1 MTILLNNALLFLVQA
16 ILGFLT
22 LLFLLRFYFQ
32 LTRVSFQNEAAQM
45 VVSLTNFAVKPMR
58 RLMMMLNNLG
68 ITKFDL
74 STLLLAYLTQLL
86 LTILTL
92 WLKDFPL
99 LVAGNSIWSTIMAV
113 ALIGVISMSVTIFL
127 YAVLIQAI
135 LSWINPHTPIAPI
148 LNNLTYSILYF
159 LRRYIPPAGNVDL
172 SPLIFIIAAQ
182 LLLVTIL
189 IPLENSLLAIL

>member
-1 MTILLNNALLFLVQA
+1 MTILLNNALLFLVQT
-16 ILGFLT
+16 ILGLLT

-32 LTRVSFQNEAAQM
+32 LTRVSFQNQAAQM

-58 RLMMMLNNLG
+58 RLMMMLRNLG
-68 ITKFDL
+68 IKKFDL
-74 STLLLAYLTQLL
+74 STILLAYLSQLL

-159 LRRYIPPAGNVDL
+159 LRRFIPPAGNVDL

-182 LLLVTIL
+182 LLLVTVL